1 MPGVST
7 TLVSDNVDWKN
18 KSIRGSSNETYHR
31 NCIFIQQENSCYVSF
46 KLQLQQRNSSLI

>member
-1 MPGVST
+1 MSGVST

-31 NCIFIQQENSCYVSF
+31 NFILIQQENSCYVSF
-46 KLQLQQRNSSLI
+46 KLQLQQRNSWLI